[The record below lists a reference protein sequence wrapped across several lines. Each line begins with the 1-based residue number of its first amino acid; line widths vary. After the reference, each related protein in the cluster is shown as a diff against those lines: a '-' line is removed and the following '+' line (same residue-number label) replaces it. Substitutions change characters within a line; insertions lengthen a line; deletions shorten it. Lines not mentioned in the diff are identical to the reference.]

1 MKKLFNDNAKTIAIV
16 ALIGC
21 VVLAVVL
28 YKQNKKNKPCTP
40 ALDTTTKVATEP
52 VAETPAEE
60 TTETK

>member
-52 VAETPAEE
+52 AAETPAEDKPV
-60 TTETK
+60 TE

>member
-28 YKQNKKNKPCTP
+28 YKQNKKNKTCTP

-52 VAETPAEE
+52 AAETPAEE

>member
-21 VVLAVVL
+21 AVLAVVL
-28 YKQNKKNKPCTP
+28 YKQNKKNKPCNP
-40 ALDTTTKVATEP
+40 ALDAPTKVATEP
-52 VAETPAEE
+52 AAETPAEE